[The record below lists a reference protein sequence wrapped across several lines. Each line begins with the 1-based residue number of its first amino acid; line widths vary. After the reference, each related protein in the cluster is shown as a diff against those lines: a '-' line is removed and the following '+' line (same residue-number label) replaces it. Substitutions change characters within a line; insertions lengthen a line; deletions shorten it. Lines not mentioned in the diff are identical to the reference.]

1 MNLLITSK
9 KSTSLFSPIKSL
21 WLRTLYNTS
30 YLNKLYECSKN
41 NKTPFF
47 RIDSHHIR
55 IIEDPLD
62 FYLSLIV
69 LILLNQTRRVS
80 RLLLSESA
88 LVACIWAPAL

>member
-1 MNLLITSK
+1 MKRFIKIVSQLNTKAMNLLISSR
-9 KSTSLFSPIKSL
+9 KSSSVISPIKRL
-21 WLRTLYNTS
+21 FFGTLYQTS

-69 LILLNQTRRVS
+69 LIYLSQTRR
-80 RLLLSESA
+80 A
-88 LVACIWAPAL
+88 